1 MTAPKGRC
9 PRALSASGF
18 SLGKVVVSRHFAG
31 RAPDSTAGRQVLAG
45 RYSDVAQVQHLGNQ
59 PQRTCIGCRQKGSRS
74 ELLRLV
80 SGGSGSSA
88 VVVDE
93 RRRMAGRGAWL
104 HPSEKCLALAV
115 KRRAFGRALTGVT
128 GTADVERR
136 IMADTK
142 AVDTP
147 VAAATTVQPESGSE
161 N

>member
-1 MTAPKGRC
+1 M
-9 PRALSASGF
+9 
-18 SLGKVVVSRHFAG
+18 
-31 RAPDSTAGRQVLAG
+31 
-45 RYSDVAQVQHLGNQ
+45 AQVQHLENR
-59 PQRTCIGCRQKGSRS
+59 PQRTCIGCRKKGSRS

-80 SGGSGSSA
+80 ADGSGSSA
-88 VVVDE
+88 VVLDE

-115 KRRAFGRALTGVT
+115 KRRAFGRALNGAT
-128 GTADVERR
+128 GTTDVERR
-136 IMADTK
+136 ITAVTK

>member
-1 MTAPKGRC
+1 M
-9 PRALSASGF
+9 AS
-18 SLGKVVVSRHFAG
+18 
-31 RAPDSTAGRQVLAG
+31 
-45 RYSDVAQVQHLGNQ
+45 VQHLENQ
-59 PQRTCIGCRQKGSRS
+59 PQRTCIGCRKKGPRS

-80 SGGSGSSA
+80 AEGSGSTA

-104 HPSEKCLALAV
+104 HFSETCLALAI
-115 KRRAFGRALTGVT
+115 KRRAFGRALPGAT
-128 GTADVERR
+128 GTAAVERR
-136 IMADTK
+136 ITAGTN

>member
-1 MTAPKGRC
+1 M
-9 PRALSASGF
+9 
-18 SLGKVVVSRHFAG
+18 
-31 RAPDSTAGRQVLAG
+31 
-45 RYSDVAQVQHLGNQ
+45 AQVQHLEDQ
-59 PQRTCIGCRQKGSRS
+59 PQRTCIGCRQKGPRS

-115 KRRAFGRALTGVT
+115 KRRAFGRALNGAT

-136 IMADTK
+136 ISAGTK

>member
-1 MTAPKGRC
+1 M
-9 PRALSASGF
+9 
-18 SLGKVVVSRHFAG
+18 
-31 RAPDSTAGRQVLAG
+31 
-45 RYSDVAQVQHLGNQ
+45 AQVQHLEHQ
-59 PQRTCIGCRQKGSRS
+59 PQRTCIGCRKKGSRS

-80 SGGSGSSA
+80 ADGSGLPA

-115 KRRAFGRALTGVT
+115 KRRAFGRALNGAT

-136 IMADTK
+136 ITAGTL

>member
-1 MTAPKGRC
+1 MTAPNGRYPC
-9 PRALSASGF
+9 VFGASGF
-18 SLGKVVVSRHFAG
+18 FRIPGGADFHQT
-31 RAPDSTAGRQVLAG
+31 DVLAG
-45 RYSDVAQVQHLGNQ
+45 RYSNVAHVQHLGNQ

-80 SGGSGSSA
+80 AGAGGSSA

-115 KRRAFGRALTGVT
+115 KRRAFGRALHGAA

-136 IMADTK
+136 ITAGTQ
-142 AVDTP
+142 AVGTT
-147 VAAATTVQPESGSE
+147 VTAATTVQPESGSE

>member
-1 MTAPKGRC
+1 MA
-9 PRALSASGF
+9 
-18 SLGKVVVSRHFAG
+18 H
-31 RAPDSTAGRQVLAG
+31 
-45 RYSDVAQVQHLGNQ
+45 VQHLENQ
-59 PQRTCIGCRQKGSRS
+59 PQRTCIGCRKKGSRS

-80 SGGSGSSA
+80 ADGSGSSA

-115 KRRAFGRALTGVT
+115 KRRAFGRALNGAT

-136 IMADTK
+136 ITAGTQ
-142 AVDTP
+142 AAGTP

>member
-1 MTAPKGRC
+1 M
-9 PRALSASGF
+9 
-18 SLGKVVVSRHFAG
+18 
-31 RAPDSTAGRQVLAG
+31 
-45 RYSDVAQVQHLGNQ
+45 
-59 PQRTCIGCRQKGSRS
+59 
-74 ELLRLV
+74 
-80 SGGSGSSA
+80 
-88 VVVDE
+88 DE

>member
-1 MTAPKGRC
+1 MTAPKGRY
-9 PRALSASGF
+9 PRVLGASGF
-18 SLGKVVVSRHFAG
+18 SGLFGDTDT
-31 RAPDSTAGRQVLAG
+31 PTDVLAG
-45 RYSDVAQVQHLGNQ
+45 RNSNVAHVQHLGNQ

-80 SGGSGSSA
+80 AGAGGSSA

-115 KRRAFGRALTGVT
+115 KRRAFGRALNGAAD
-128 GTADVERR
+128 TADVERR
-136 IMADTK
+136 VSAGTK